1 MKVNAVYE
9 KGVFRPSEKLNI
21 PEYQKLVI
29 HFFWPEIESDL
40 NLEKAYAEA
49 SSTRPDLDDWEAM
62 DTEGWK

>member
-21 PEYQKLVI
+21 PEHQKLVL
-29 HFFWPEIESDL
+29 HFWTGTESDFD
-40 NLEKAYAEA
+40 LEKAYAEA
-49 SSTRPDLDDWEAM
+49 SSTRTDLDDWETI

>member
-21 PEYQKLVI
+21 PEHQKLVI
-29 HFFWPEIESDL
+29 HFWPEVKSDL
-40 NLEKAYAEA
+40 DIEKAYAEA
-49 SSTRPDLDDWEAM
+49 SSTRPDLDDWETI